1 MKKIATI
8 FILALCAL
16 PIWSQSRALGIEAD
30 TLRSLRHY
38 KGSDNWFFGIH
49 AGMNHSLS
57 ENARFGDFMDM
68 TKPGFA
74 ISVGKY
80 FSPAVGA
87 RVQLSYMKQ
96 QSRANSEM
104 IDAYPKVFGEG
115 NYGFHNISGYF
126 DGLFNFNN
134 IFGQY
139 KESTRFNVYGIL
151 GFGFNATGGFDDK
164 VNDWA
169 KFLGTDENY
178 IGYQVYTDKKAYLSL
193 RGGLGFSYMLNN
205 ALDLNLEV
213 TAHGSDDGYNGTRYD
228 NMYDTY
234 VTAMLGLTYH
244 FKDQYGDR
252 RFKYTTLTDNDLLD
266 DLNARINAERG
277 VVRQPEK
284 VVKVEREV
292 FHSEILNTTVS
303 FIIDRSSIT
312 DIQMKNVAEVAKY
325 IEEHPDINIV
335 ITGYAD
341 VKTAYPEYNMKLSK
355 RRAESVRDALV
366 KKFNVDPSRLRI
378 DYKGD
383 TVQPYKMKNE
393 WNRVVIFLTEP
404 RNK

>member
-1 MKKIATI
+1 MKKIAMM
-8 FILALCAL
+8 FIMALCTMTV
-16 PIWSQSRALGIEAD
+16 WSQSRALGVEAD

-38 KGSDNWFFGIH
+38 KGSDNWFIGIH

-74 ISVGKY
+74 LSVGKY

-87 RVQLSYMKQ
+87 RVMLSYMKQ
-96 QSRANSEM
+96 QSRANSEAL
-104 IDAYPKVFGEG
+104 IDDK
-115 NYGFHNISGYF
+115 NYGFHNIGGYL
-126 DGLFNFNN
+126 DGLFNLNN

-139 KESTRFNVYGIL
+139 KENARFNVYGIL

-164 VNDWA
+164 VESWDKPA
-169 KFLGTDENY
+169 G
-178 IGYQVYTDKKAYLSL
+178 GYKVYTDNSAYVSL
-193 RGGLGFSYMLNN
+193 RGGLGLSYMLSN

-213 TAHGSDDGYNGTRYD
+213 TAHGADDAYNGTRYD
-228 NMYDTY
+228 NKYDTY
-234 VTAMLGLTYH
+234 VAAMLGLTYH

-252 RFKYTTLTDNDLLD
+252 RFRYTTLSDNDLLD
-266 DLNARINAERG
+266 ELNARINAERG
-277 VVRQPEK
+277 KVRKPER
-284 VVKVEREV
+284 VVKVQREM
-292 FHSEILNTTVS
+292 FHSELLNTTVS
-303 FIIDRSSIT
+303 FKIDRSSIT
-312 DIQMKNVAEVAKY
+312 DLQMKNVAQVAKY
-325 IEEHPDINIV
+325 IQEHPDVNIV

-341 VKTAYPEYNMKLSK
+341 VKTAYPDYNMKLSK

-366 KKFNVDPSRLRI
+366 KNFNVDPSRLRI

-383 TVQPYKMKNE
+383 TVQPFQMKNE

-404 RNK
+404 RK

>member
-1 MKKIATI
+1 MKKIAMM
-8 FILALCAL
+8 FIMALCTL
-16 PIWSQSRALGIEAD
+16 SVWSQSRALGVEAD

-38 KGSDNWFFGIH
+38 KGGDNWFIGIH

-68 TKPGFA
+68 TKPAFA

-80 FSPAVGA
+80 FSPAIGA
-87 RVQLSYMKQ
+87 RVMLSYMKQ
-96 QSRANSEM
+96 QSRANSEAL
-104 IDAYPKVFGEG
+104 IDDK
-115 NYGFHNISGYF
+115 NYGFHNIGGYF

-139 KESTRFNVYGIL
+139 KENTRFNVYGIL

-164 VNDWA
+164 VEAWDKPA
-169 KFLGTDENY
+169 GGYKVFTDN
-178 IGYQVYTDKKAYLSL
+178 GAYFSL
-193 RGGLGFSYMLNN
+193 RGGLGLSYMLSN
-205 ALDLNLEV
+205 ALDLNLEL
-213 TAHGSDDGYNGTRYD
+213 TAHGADDAYNGTRYD
-228 NMYDTY
+228 RKYDTY
-234 VTAMLGLTYH
+234 VSAMLGLTYH
-244 FKDQYGDR
+244 FKDHYGDR
-252 RFKYTTLTDNDLLD
+252 RFRYKNLTDNDLLD
-266 DLNARINAERG
+266 ELNARINAERG
-277 VVRQPEK
+277 VVRTPEK

-292 FHSEILNTTVS
+292 FRSEILNTTVS

-366 KKFNVDPSRLRI
+366 KKFKVDPSRLRI

-383 TVQPYKMKNE
+383 TVQPFEMKNE

-404 RNK
+404 RK

>member
-1 MKKIATI
+1 MKKIAMM
-8 FILALCAL
+8 FIMALCTMTV
-16 PIWSQSRALGIEAD
+16 WSQSRALGVEAD

-38 KGSDNWFFGIH
+38 KGSDNWFIGIH

-74 ISVGKY
+74 LSVGKY

-87 RVQLSYMKQ
+87 RVMLSYMKQ
-96 QSRANSEM
+96 QSRANSEAL
-104 IDAYPKVFGEG
+104 IDDK
-115 NYGFHNISGYF
+115 NYGFHNIGGYL
-126 DGLFNFNN
+126 DGLFNLNN

-139 KESTRFNVYGIL
+139 KENARFNVYGIL

-164 VNDWA
+164 VESWDKPA
-169 KFLGTDENY
+169 G
-178 IGYQVYTDKKAYLSL
+178 GYKVYTDNSAYFSL
-193 RGGLGFSYMLNN
+193 RGGLGLSYMLSN

-213 TAHGSDDGYNGTRYD
+213 TAHGADDAYNGTRYD
-228 NMYDTY
+228 NKYDTY
-234 VTAMLGLTYH
+234 VAAMLGLTYH

-252 RFKYTTLTDNDLLD
+252 RFRYTTLSDNDWLD
-266 DLNARINAERG
+266 ELNARINAERG
-277 VVRQPEK
+277 KVRKPERI
-284 VVKVEREV
+284 VKVQREM
-292 FHSEILNTTVS
+292 FHSELLNTTVS
-303 FIIDRSSIT
+303 FKIDRSSIT
-312 DIQMKNVAEVAKY
+312 DLQMKNVAQVAKY
-325 IEEHPDINIV
+325 IQEHPEVNIV

-341 VKTAYPEYNMKLSK
+341 VKTAYPDYNMKLSK

-366 KKFNVDPSRLRI
+366 KNFNVDPSRLRI

-383 TVQPYKMKNE
+383 TVQPFQMKNE

-404 RNK
+404 RK

>member
-1 MKKIATI
+1 MKKLTMM
-8 FILALCAL
+8 FIMALCSL
-16 PIWSQSRALGIEAD
+16 TMWSQSRALGVEND

-38 KGSDNWFFGIH
+38 KGSDNWFIGIH

-80 FSPAVGA
+80 FSPAIGA
-87 RVQLSYMKQ
+87 RAMFSYMKQ
-96 QSRANSEM
+96 QSRANSEAL
-104 IDAYPKVFGEG
+104 IEDK
-115 NYGFHNISGYF
+115 NYGFHNFGGYF
-126 DGLFNFNN
+126 DGLFNLNN

-151 GFGFNATGGFDDK
+151 GFGFNATGGFDEKVESWDK
-164 VNDWA
+164 PD
-169 KFLGTDENY
+169 G
-178 IGYQVYTDKKAYLSL
+178 GYKVYTDNNIYFSL
-193 RGGLGFSYMLNN
+193 RGGLGFSYMLSD

-213 TAHGSDDGYNGTRYD
+213 TAHGSDDAYNGTRYD
-228 NMYDTY
+228 NKYDTY
-234 VTAMLGLTYH
+234 VAAMLGLTYH
-244 FKDQYGDR
+244 FKDHYGDR
-252 RFKYTTLTDNDLLD
+252 RFRYTTLTDADLLD
-266 DLNARINAERG
+266 ELNARINAERN
-277 VVRQPEK
+277 VVRTPEK

-292 FHSEILNTTVS
+292 FRSEILNTTVS

-355 RRAESVRDALV
+355 RRAESVYNALV
-366 KKFNVDPSRLRI
+366 NNFKVDPSRLRI

-383 TVQPYKMKNE
+383 TVQPYEMKNE

>member
-1 MKKIATI
+1 MKKIAMM
-8 FILALCAL
+8 FIMALCTL
-16 PIWSQSRALGIEAD
+16 SVWSQSRALGVEAD

-38 KGSDNWFFGIH
+38 KGGDNWFIGIH

-87 RVQLSYMKQ
+87 RVMLSYMKQ

-104 IDAYPKVFGEG
+104 IEAFPNIYGEG
-115 NYGFHNISGYF
+115 NYGFHNIGGYF

-139 KESTRFNVYGIL
+139 KENTRFNVYGIL

-164 VNDWA
+164 VEAWA
-169 KFLGTDENY
+169 KHLNSEGLNT
-178 IGYQVYTDKKAYLSL
+178 GYQIYTDKSAYFSL
-193 RGGLGFSYMLNN
+193 RGGLGLSYMLNN

-213 TAHGSDDGYNGTRYD
+213 TAHGSDDAYNGTRYD
-228 NMYDTY
+228 NKYDTY
-234 VTAMLGLTYH
+234 VSAMLGLTYH
-244 FKDQYGDR
+244 FKDHYGDR
-252 RFKYTTLTDNDLLD
+252 RFRYKTLTDNDLLD

-277 VVRQPEK
+277 KVRTPEK

-292 FHSEILNTTVS
+292 FRSEILNTTVS
-303 FIIDRSSIT
+303 FIIDRSNIT

-325 IEEHPDINIV
+325 IEEHPDVNIV

-366 KKFNVDPSRLRI
+366 KKFKVDPSRLRI

-383 TVQPYKMKNE
+383 TVQPFEMKNE

-404 RNK
+404 RK

>member
-1 MKKIATI
+1 MKKIAMM
-8 FILALCAL
+8 FIMALCTMTV
-16 PIWSQSRALGIEAD
+16 WSQSRALGVEAD

-38 KGSDNWFFGIH
+38 KGSDNWFIGIH

-74 ISVGKY
+74 LSVGKY

-87 RVQLSYMKQ
+87 RVMLSYMKQ
-96 QSRANSEM
+96 QSRANSEAL
-104 IDAYPKVFGEG
+104 IDDK
-115 NYGFHNISGYF
+115 NYGFHNIGGYL
-126 DGLFNFNN
+126 DGLFNLNN

-139 KESTRFNVYGIL
+139 KENTRFNVYGIL

-164 VNDWA
+164 VESWDKPA
-169 KFLGTDENY
+169 G
-178 IGYQVYTDKKAYLSL
+178 GYKVYTDNSAYFSL
-193 RGGLGFSYMLNN
+193 RGGLGLSYMLSN

-213 TAHGSDDGYNGTRYD
+213 TAHGADDAYNGTRYD
-228 NMYDTY
+228 RKYDTY
-234 VTAMLGLTYH
+234 VAAMLGLTYH

-252 RFKYTTLTDNDLLD
+252 RFRYTTLSDNDWLD
-266 DLNARINAERG
+266 ELNARINAERG
-277 VVRQPEK
+277 KVRKPERI
-284 VVKVEREV
+284 VKVQREM
-292 FHSEILNTTVS
+292 FHSELLNTTVS
-303 FIIDRSSIT
+303 FKIDRSSIT
-312 DIQMKNVAEVAKY
+312 DLQMKNVAQVAKY
-325 IEEHPDINIV
+325 IQEHPDVNIV

-341 VKTAYPEYNMKLSK
+341 VKTAYPDYNMKLSK

-366 KKFNVDPSRLRI
+366 KNFNVDPSRLRI

-383 TVQPYKMKNE
+383 TVQPFQMKNE

-404 RNK
+404 RK

>member
-1 MKKIATI
+1 MKKIAMM
-8 FILALCAL
+8 FIMALCTMTV
-16 PIWSQSRALGIEAD
+16 WSQSRALGVEAD

-38 KGSDNWFFGIH
+38 KGSDNWFIGIH

-74 ISVGKY
+74 LSVGKY

-87 RVQLSYMKQ
+87 RVMLSYMKQ
-96 QSRANSEM
+96 QSRANSEAL
-104 IDAYPKVFGEG
+104 IDDK
-115 NYGFHNISGYF
+115 NYGFHNIGGYL
-126 DGLFNFNN
+126 DGLFNLNN

-139 KESTRFNVYGIL
+139 KENARFNVYGIL

-164 VNDWA
+164 VESWDKPA
-169 KFLGTDENY
+169 G
-178 IGYQVYTDKKAYLSL
+178 GYKVYTDNSAYFSL
-193 RGGLGFSYMLNN
+193 RGGLGLSYMLNN

-213 TAHGSDDGYNGTRYD
+213 TAHGADDAYNGTRYD
-228 NMYDTY
+228 RKYDTY
-234 VTAMLGLTYH
+234 VAAMLGLTYH

-252 RFKYTTLTDNDLLD
+252 RFRYTTLSDNDWLD
-266 DLNARINAERG
+266 ELNARINAERG
-277 VVRQPEK
+277 KVRKPERI
-284 VVKVEREV
+284 VKVQREM
-292 FHSEILNTTVS
+292 FHSELLNTTVS
-303 FIIDRSSIT
+303 FKIDRSSIT
-312 DIQMKNVAEVAKY
+312 DLQMKNVAQVAKY
-325 IEEHPDINIV
+325 IQEHPDVNIV

-341 VKTAYPEYNMKLSK
+341 VKTAYPDYNMKLSK

-366 KKFNVDPSRLRI
+366 KNFNVDPSRLRI

-383 TVQPYKMKNE
+383 TVQPFQMKNE

-404 RNK
+404 RK

>member
-1 MKKIATI
+1 MKKLATI
-8 FILALCAL
+8 FMLALCAL
-16 PIWSQSRALGIEAD
+16 PMWSQSRALGVEAD

-38 KGSDNWFFGIH
+38 KGSDNWFIGIH

-87 RVQLSYMKQ
+87 RLQFSYMKQ
-96 QSRANSEM
+96 QSRANSEA
-104 IDAYPKVFGEG
+104 IETYPQVYGNG
-115 NYGFHNISGYF
+115 NYGFHNIGGYF

-164 VNDWA
+164 VKDWQTGKVA
-169 KFLGTDENY
+169 APYD
-178 IGYQVYTDKKAYLSL
+178 VYTDKKAYLSL
-193 RGGLGFSYMLNN
+193 RAGLGLSYMLSN

-213 TAHGSDDGYNGTRYD
+213 TANGVDDAYNGTRYD
-228 NMYDTY
+228 NKYDTY
-234 VTAMLGLTYH
+234 VAAMLGLTYH

-252 RFKYTTLTDNDLLD
+252 RFKYATLTDNDLLD

-277 VVRQPEK
+277 VVRKPEK

-292 FHSEILNTTVS
+292 FRSEILNTTVS

-312 DIQMKNVAEVAKY
+312 EIQMKNVAEVAKY

-383 TVQPYKMKNE
+383 TVQPYQMKNE

>member
-1 MKKIATI
+1 MKKIAMM
-8 FILALCAL
+8 FIMALCTL
-16 PIWSQSRALGIEAD
+16 SVWSQSRALGVEAD

-38 KGSDNWFFGIH
+38 KGGDNWFIGIH

-80 FSPAVGA
+80 FSPAIGA
-87 RVQLSYMKQ
+87 RVMLSYMKQ

-104 IDAYPKVFGEG
+104 IEAFPNIYGEG
-115 NYGFHNISGYF
+115 NYGFHNIGGYF

-139 KESTRFNVYGIL
+139 KENTRFNVYGIL

-164 VNDWA
+164 VEAWDKQA
-169 KFLGTDENY
+169 G
-178 IGYQVYTDKKAYLSL
+178 GYKVFTDKGTYFSL
-193 RGGLGFSYMLNN
+193 RGGLGLSYMLSN

-213 TAHGSDDGYNGTRYD
+213 TANGADDAYNGTRYD
-228 NMYDTY
+228 NKYDTY
-234 VTAMLGLTYH
+234 VAAMLGLTYH
-244 FKDQYGDR
+244 FKDHYGDR
-252 RFKYTTLTDNDLLD
+252 RFRYTTLTDADLLD
-266 DLNARINAERG
+266 ELNARINAERG
-277 VVRQPEK
+277 KVRTPEK

-292 FHSEILNTTVS
+292 FRSEILNTTVS

-366 KKFNVDPSRLRI
+366 KNFKVDPSRLRI

-383 TVQPYKMKNE
+383 TVQPFEMKNE

-404 RNK
+404 RK

>member
-1 MKKIATI
+1 MKKLATI

-16 PIWSQSRALGIEAD
+16 PMWSQNRALGVETD
-30 TLRSLRHY
+30 TIRSLRHY
-38 KGSDNWFFGIH
+38 KGSDNWFIGIH

-68 TKPGFA
+68 TKPSFA

-80 FSPAVGA
+80 FSPAIGA
-87 RVQLSYMKQ
+87 RVQLGYYKQ
-96 QSRANSEM
+96 QSRANSEAL
-104 IDAYPKVFGEG
+104 IDDK
-115 NYGFHNISGYF
+115 NYGFHNFAGYL
-126 DGLFNFNN
+126 DGLFNLNN

-139 KESTRFNVYGIL
+139 KESTRLNVYGIL

-164 VNDWA
+164 VKSWDKPA
-169 KFLGTDENY
+169 G
-178 IGYQVYTDKKAYLSL
+178 GYKVYTDKEAYLSL
-193 RGGLGFSYMLNN
+193 RGGLGLSYMLSD

-213 TAHGSDDGYNGTRYD
+213 TAHGSDDAYNGTRYD
-228 NMYDTY
+228 NKYDTY
-234 VTAMLGLTYH
+234 VNAMLGLTYH

-252 RFKYTTLTDNDLLD
+252 RFKYTTLSDADLLD
-266 DLNARINAERG
+266 ELNARINAERG
-277 VVRQPEK
+277 KVRKPEK
-284 VVKVEREV
+284 ITRIEKEV
-292 FHSEILNTTVS
+292 FHTEILNTTVS
-303 FIIDRSSIT
+303 FIIDRSNIT
-312 DIQMKNVAEVAKY
+312 DIQMKNVAQVAKY

-366 KKFNVDPSRLRI
+366 KNFKVDPSRLRI

-383 TVQPYKMKNE
+383 TVQPYQMKNE

-404 RNK
+404 RK

>member
-1 MKKIATI
+1 MKKIAMM
-8 FILALCAL
+8 FIMALCTL
-16 PIWSQSRALGIEAD
+16 SVWSQSRALGVEAD

-38 KGSDNWFFGIH
+38 KGGDNWFIGIH

-80 FSPAVGA
+80 FSPAIGA
-87 RVQLSYMKQ
+87 RVMLSYMKQ
-96 QSRANSEM
+96 QSRANNEM
-104 IDAYPKVFGEG
+104 IEAFPSIYGEG
-115 NYGFHNISGYF
+115 NYGFHNIGGYF
-126 DGLFNFNN
+126 DGLFNLNN

-164 VNDWA
+164 VEDWS
-169 KFLGTDENY
+169 KHLNSEGQHT
-178 IGYQVYTDKKAYLSL
+178 GYQVYTENSAYFSL
-193 RGGLGFSYMLNN
+193 RGGLGLSYMLSN
-205 ALDLNLEV
+205 ALDLNLEL
-213 TAHGSDDGYNGTRYD
+213 TAHGADDAYNGTRYD
-228 NMYDTY
+228 RKYDTY
-234 VTAMLGLTYH
+234 VGAMLGLTYH
-244 FKDQYGDR
+244 FKDHYGDR
-252 RFKYTTLTDNDLLD
+252 RFRYTTLTDNDLLD

-277 VVRQPEK
+277 KVRTPEK

-292 FHSEILNTTVS
+292 FRSEILNTTVS

-366 KKFNVDPSRLRI
+366 KKFKVDPSRLRI

-383 TVQPYKMKNE
+383 TVQPFEMKNE

-404 RNK
+404 RK

>member
-1 MKKIATI
+1 MKKIAMM
-8 FILALCAL
+8 FIMALCTL
-16 PIWSQSRALGIEAD
+16 SVWSQSRALGVEAD

-38 KGSDNWFFGIH
+38 KGGDNWFIGIH

-68 TKPGFA
+68 TKPAFA

-80 FSPAVGA
+80 FSPAIGA
-87 RVQLSYMKQ
+87 RVMLSYMKQ
-96 QSRANSEM
+96 QSRANSEAL
-104 IDAYPKVFGEG
+104 IDDK
-115 NYGFHNISGYF
+115 NYGFHNIGGYF

-139 KESTRFNVYGIL
+139 KENTRFNVYGIL

-164 VNDWA
+164 VEAWDKPAGGYKVFTDNDTY
-169 KFLGTDENY
+169 F
-178 IGYQVYTDKKAYLSL
+178 SL
-193 RGGLGFSYMLNN
+193 RGGLGLSYMLSN

-213 TAHGSDDGYNGTRYD
+213 TANGADDAYNGTRYD
-228 NMYDTY
+228 NKYDTY
-234 VTAMLGLTYH
+234 VAAMLGLTYH
-244 FKDQYGDR
+244 FKDHYGDR
-252 RFKYTTLTDNDLLD
+252 RFRYTTLTDADLLD
-266 DLNARINAERG
+266 ELNARINAERG
-277 VVRQPEK
+277 KVRTPEK

-292 FHSEILNTTVS
+292 FRSEILNTTVS

-325 IEEHPDINIV
+325 IDEHPDVNIV

-366 KKFNVDPSRLRI
+366 KKFKVDPSRLRI

-404 RNK
+404 RK

>member
-1 MKKIATI
+1 MM
-8 FILALCAL
+8 FIMALCTL
-16 PIWSQSRALGIEAD
+16 SVWSQSRALGVEAD

-38 KGSDNWFFGIH
+38 KGGDNWFIGIH

-68 TKPGFA
+68 TKPAFA

-80 FSPAVGA
+80 FSPAIGA
-87 RVQLSYMKQ
+87 RVMLSYMKQ
-96 QSRANSEM
+96 QSRANSEAL
-104 IDAYPKVFGEG
+104 IDDK
-115 NYGFHNISGYF
+115 NYGFHNIGGYF

-139 KESTRFNVYGIL
+139 KENTRFNVYGIL

-164 VNDWA
+164 VEAWDKPA
-169 KFLGTDENY
+169 GGYKVFTDN
-178 IGYQVYTDKKAYLSL
+178 GAYFSL
-193 RGGLGFSYMLNN
+193 RGGLGLSYMLSN

-213 TAHGSDDGYNGTRYD
+213 TANGADDAYNGTRYD
-228 NMYDTY
+228 NKYDTY
-234 VTAMLGLTYH
+234 VAAMLGLTYH
-244 FKDQYGDR
+244 FKDHYGDR
-252 RFKYTTLTDNDLLD
+252 RFRYTTLTDADLLD

-277 VVRQPEK
+277 VVRTPEK

-292 FHSEILNTTVS
+292 FRSEILNTTVS

-312 DIQMKNVAEVAKY
+312 DIQMKNVALVAKY

-341 VKTAYPEYNMKLSK
+341 VKTAYPEYNM
-355 RRAESVRDALV
+355 
-366 KKFNVDPSRLRI
+366 
-378 DYKGD
+378 
-383 TVQPYKMKNE
+383 
-393 WNRVVIFLTEP
+393 
-404 RNK
+404 

>member
-16 PIWSQSRALGIEAD
+16 PIWSQSRALGVEAD

-38 KGSDNWFFGIH
+38 KGSDNWFIGIH

-96 QSRANSEM
+96 QSRANSEAL
-104 IDAYPKVFGEG
+104 IEDK
-115 NYGFHNISGYF
+115 NYGFHNIAGYF

-151 GFGFNATGGFDDK
+151 GFGFNATGGFDEK
-164 VNDWA
+164 VKAWGNMTAGGYDVD
-169 KFLGTDENY
+169 TDN
-178 IGYQVYTDKKAYLSL
+178 GAYLSL
-193 RGGLGFSYMLNN
+193 RGGLGFSYMLSN

-213 TAHGSDDGYNGTRYD
+213 TAHGADDGYNGNRYD
-228 NMYDTY
+228 NKYDTY
-234 VTAMLGLTYH
+234 MTAMLGLTYH

-252 RFKYTTLTDNDLLD
+252 RFKYATLTDNDLLN

-303 FIIDRSSIT
+303 FIIDRSNIT

-383 TVQPYKMKNE
+383 TVQPYQMKNE

-404 RNK
+404 RN

>member
-1 MKKIATI
+1 MKKIAMM
-8 FILALCAL
+8 FIMALCTMTV
-16 PIWSQSRALGIEAD
+16 WSQSRALGVEAD

-38 KGSDNWFFGIH
+38 KGSDNWFIGIH

-74 ISVGKY
+74 LSVGKY

-87 RVQLSYMKQ
+87 RVMLSYMKQ
-96 QSRANSEM
+96 QSRANSEAL
-104 IDAYPKVFGEG
+104 IDDK
-115 NYGFHNISGYF
+115 NYGFHNIGGYL
-126 DGLFNFNN
+126 DGLFNLNN

-139 KESTRFNVYGIL
+139 KENTRFNVYGIL

-164 VNDWA
+164 VESWDKPA
-169 KFLGTDENY
+169 G
-178 IGYQVYTDKKAYLSL
+178 GYKVYTDNSAYFSL
-193 RGGLGFSYMLNN
+193 RGGLGLSYMLSN

-213 TAHGSDDGYNGTRYD
+213 TAHGADDAYNGTRYD
-228 NMYDTY
+228 NKYDTY
-234 VTAMLGLTYH
+234 VAAMLGLTYH

-252 RFKYTTLTDNDLLD
+252 RFRYTTLSDNDWLD
-266 DLNARINAERG
+266 ELNARINAERG
-277 VVRQPEK
+277 KVRKPERI
-284 VVKVEREV
+284 VKVQREM
-292 FHSEILNTTVS
+292 FHSELLNTTVS
-303 FIIDRSSIT
+303 FKIDRSSIT
-312 DIQMKNVAEVAKY
+312 DLQMKNVAQVAKY
-325 IEEHPDINIV
+325 IQEHPDVNIV

-341 VKTAYPEYNMKLSK
+341 VKTAYPDYNMKLSK

-366 KKFNVDPSRLRI
+366 KNFNVDPSRLRI

-383 TVQPYKMKNE
+383 TVQPFQMKNE

-404 RNK
+404 RK

>member
-1 MKKIATI
+1 MKKIAMM
-8 FILALCAL
+8 FIMALCTMTV
-16 PIWSQSRALGIEAD
+16 WSQSRALGVEAD

-38 KGSDNWFFGIH
+38 KGSDNWFIGIH

-74 ISVGKY
+74 LSVGKY

-87 RVQLSYMKQ
+87 RVMLSYMKQ
-96 QSRANSEM
+96 QSRANSEAL
-104 IDAYPKVFGEG
+104 IDDK
-115 NYGFHNISGYF
+115 NYGFHNIGGYL
-126 DGLFNFNN
+126 DGLFNLNN

-139 KESTRFNVYGIL
+139 KENARFNVYGIL

-164 VNDWA
+164 VESWDKPA
-169 KFLGTDENY
+169 G
-178 IGYQVYTDKKAYLSL
+178 GYKVYTDNSAYFSL
-193 RGGLGFSYMLNN
+193 RGGLGLSYMLNN

-213 TAHGSDDGYNGTRYD
+213 TAHGADDAYNGTRYD
-228 NMYDTY
+228 NKYDTY
-234 VTAMLGLTYH
+234 VAAMLGLTYH

-252 RFKYTTLTDNDLLD
+252 RFRYTTLSDNDWLD
-266 DLNARINAERG
+266 ELNARINAERG
-277 VVRQPEK
+277 KVRKPERI
-284 VVKVEREV
+284 VKVQREM
-292 FHSEILNTTVS
+292 FHSELLNTTVS
-303 FIIDRSSIT
+303 FKIDRSSIT
-312 DIQMKNVAEVAKY
+312 DLQMKNVAQVAKY
-325 IEEHPDINIV
+325 IQEHPDVNIV

-341 VKTAYPEYNMKLSK
+341 VKTAYPDYNMKLSK

-366 KKFNVDPSRLRI
+366 KNFNVDPSRLRI

-383 TVQPYKMKNE
+383 TVQPFQMKNE

-404 RNK
+404 RK

>member
-1 MKKIATI
+1 MKKIAMM
-8 FILALCAL
+8 FIMALCTL
-16 PIWSQSRALGIEAD
+16 SVWSQSRALGVEAD

-38 KGSDNWFFGIH
+38 KGGDNWFIGIH

-87 RVQLSYMKQ
+87 RVMLSYMKQ

-104 IDAYPKVFGEG
+104 IEAYPNVFGEG
-115 NYGFHNISGYF
+115 NYGFHNIGGYF

-139 KESTRFNVYGIL
+139 KESTRINVYGIL

-164 VNDWA
+164 VETWSGYKVFTDN
-169 KFLGTDENY
+169 GTY
-178 IGYQVYTDKKAYLSL
+178 FSL
-193 RGGLGFSYMLNN
+193 RGGLGLSYMLSN

-213 TAHGSDDGYNGTRYD
+213 TAHGADDAYNGTRYD
-228 NMYDTY
+228 RKYDTY
-234 VTAMLGLTYH
+234 VSAMLGLTYH
-244 FKDQYGDR
+244 FKDHYGDR
-252 RFKYTTLTDNDLLD
+252 RFRYTTLTDADLLD
-266 DLNARINAERG
+266 ELNARINAERG
-277 VVRQPEK
+277 KVRTPEK

-292 FHSEILNTTVS
+292 FRSEILNTTVS

-366 KKFNVDPSRLRI
+366 KKFKVDPSRLRI

-383 TVQPYKMKNE
+383 TVQPFEMKNE

-404 RNK
+404 RK